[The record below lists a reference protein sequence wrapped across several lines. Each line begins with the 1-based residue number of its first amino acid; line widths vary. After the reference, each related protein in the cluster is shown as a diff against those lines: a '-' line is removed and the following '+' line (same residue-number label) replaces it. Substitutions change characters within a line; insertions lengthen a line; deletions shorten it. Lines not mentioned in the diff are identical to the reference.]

1 MSELPR
7 LPRAEGSVH
16 EDLSVRGPHK
26 APLGP
31 HGVLSKL
38 QGRSSAVSRERRAQ
52 CKVWEHHRS
61 DLFTWNPSIWAK
73 KLEPKSPMTT

>member
-26 APLGP
+26 APLEP

-38 QGRSSAVSRERRAQ
+38 QDGSSAVPRAQ